1 LKIYTPKDFPLNFD
15 TVVCIGSFDGIH
27 KGHAVL
33 FKETTSLAK
42 KLNCVPV
49 VVSFD
54 PHPRLVLFPDKSFKL
69 LTTLEEKVKLLKQQG
84 MEHLVLLP
92 FTPALAKVSPEVFV
106 EEYLIDSLSVKGVV
120 VGFNFRFGINRRGD
134 VKYLEQLGKKYD
146 FLVKS
151 VDPVLIEGTVV
162 SSTVIRQFLSIGD
175 VEKANEFLG
184 HPYLISGKVIKGAG
198 RGRKLGFPTANLD
211 VPEIKLI
218 PAPGVYAVWVNL
230 KGKRFKGALNI
241 GTKPTFEEKEL
252 SIEVHLLNFKG
263 ELYEEFLELEL
274 VKRIRNELKFPS
286 PEALKEQIKKDC
298 FEIENFLEKAA

>member
-1 LKIYTPKDFPLNFD
+1 LKIYTPKDFPLKFN

-33 FKETTSLAK
+33 FKETISLAK
-42 KLNCVPV
+42 KLNSTPV
-49 VVSFD
+49 VLSFD

-69 LTTLEEKVKLLKQQG
+69 LTTLEEKVKLIKLHG
-84 MEHLVLLP
+84 LNHLILLP
-92 FTPALAKVSPEVFV
+92 FTPSLAKVSPEVFV
-106 EEYLIDSLSVKGVV
+106 EEYLIDSLKVKGVV
-120 VGFNFRFGINRRGD
+120 VGFNFRFGVNRKGD
-134 VKYLEQLGKKYD
+134 VKYLEHLGEKYG
-146 FLVKS
+146 FTVKA
-151 VDPVLIEGTVV
+151 VDPVVIDDTVV
-162 SSTVIRQFLSIGD
+162 SSTMIRQFLSIGD
-175 VEKANEFLG
+175 VERANEFLG

-211 VPEIKLI
+211 VPKIKLI

-230 KGKRFKGALNI
+230 RGEKFKGALNI

-252 SIEVHLLNFKG
+252 SIEVHLINFKG

-274 VKRIRNELKFPS
+274 IKRIRNEQKFPS